1 MTIHHPS
8 PFIEKIARV
17 THEVN
22 RAIQISQLDPAPSLS
37 WDDAPEWQ
45 RESARQGVFS
55 ALAGSTPEQL
65 HESWLRFKTDD
76 GWSYGEVKDEV
87 AKTHP
92 CFVPYEELPPDQ
104 RLKDYVFQA
113 VVTSMNKALNK
124 LDQTETSET
133 SEATISHSDA
143 RFREV
148 ALTLAAQHVGAASAV
163 DYAER
168 FRQFL
173 TGTNTS
179 LELAGHRFTFEQ
191 AEVIE
196 EYVQGRIRAYLGE
209 RGLPVGQK
217 PFGEGE
223 GLFQ

>member
-1 MTIHHPS
+1 MQRHELETAMTTHHPS

-55 ALAGSTPEQL
+55 ALAGATPEQL
-65 HESWLRFKTDD
+65 HESWLRFKADD
-76 GWSYGEVKDEV
+76 GWSYGEVKDEA

-92 CFVPYEELPPDQ
+92 CFVPYEELPPGQ

-124 LDQTETSET
+124 IDQSET
-133 SEATISHSDA
+133 AEATISHSDA
-143 RFREV
+143 RFREIS
-148 ALTLAAQHVGAASAV
+148 LSIAAQGRQFADGHTVIA
-163 DYAER
+163 DAELY
-168 FRQFL
+168 RQFL
-173 TGTNTS
+173 TGTEPS
-179 LELAGHRFTFEQ
+179 VEIEGHRFTFEQ
-191 AEVIE
+191 AEAIE
-196 EYVQGRIRAYLGE
+196 NYVQYRLEDARTNDRLNRSE
-209 RGLPVGQK
+209 P
-217 PFGEGE
+217 
-223 GLFQ
+223 